1 MTPPEAAPTGFSRFI
16 VGQSKSILF
25 LTLCLCLAGVLSA
38 ITMPSSVFPQTDFP
52 RVVILIDNGVM
63 PGDQMMAT
71 ITRPVEEAMKD
82 IPGVVSVRSA
92 TGRGSAEVNVFF
104 NWSVDMQKS
113 ELYVNSRLAQIRA
126 TLPATATTNVQRLT
140 FSAFPVVGMSLTSTG
155 GRSQTQLWETARYDL
170 KPRLLRIPGVARVD
184 LVGGRAPE
192 HHVRVDPYKLESY
205 HLSLNQ
211 VSEALLKGNLIG
223 PAGLRD
229 EDHQLF
235 LTVVDARAR
244 TAPEIGELVIIQTES
259 GPVRIK
265 DVAEVVPGRE
275 PQFNIITADGKPA
288 VLLNIR
294 SQPEGSTV
302 AIADAVAREIDQLRG
317 ELPPDM
323 KLALYYDQSLLVK
336 ESVGSVWESILFGL
350 LLSVAIM
357 VGFLK
362 SGQRWGTT
370 FSTTAVAVVVIP
382 VAVLAALVAMKLLGM
397 SFNLMTLGG
406 IAAAIG
412 LVIDDAIVVVESIST
427 HIAAGLSPVA
437 AVGRSAREITG
448 PLIGSTL
455 TPVVVFVPL
464 AFIDGI
470 QGVFFRALAVT
481 MVVSLLTSLVL
492 ALSLTPALAVRLIRA
507 SNGGTGHDP
516 DHELGGPI
524 LRRLVR
530 VYEWAARRAIRWAWV
545 TSAVTV
551 LTLAGVGVV
560 YTQLKQDFLPDMDEG
575 AFVLDYHMPPGT
587 ALSETDRVLK
597 HVDQILLDTPEVE
610 SYSRRTGARMAL
622 AVAEPHRGDFLIK
635 LKPGRERSVEEV
647 KDELRE
653 RIHAAEPVLEVDMPG
668 ILGDLIG
675 DLTWSPKPIEIKVF
689 STDVPLLKK
698 KAGEI
703 AELIDSKDGKGV
715 PGVVDVN
722 SGLEYT
728 GSAIVYQPRPTELL
742 RYGIKG
748 DDVARTLNIALLGET
763 PSFLLEGD
771 RQVNVRLLV
780 NPKFV
785 RDTAAVD
792 ALLVRSELGGAGTRV
807 SAVTDRRVEA
817 GQLELRREDLRQNV
831 AVTARTSNRDL
842 GSAVRDIKAK
852 LDTEM
857 PDRAGYSLEFGG
869 LYKQQQESFQN
880 LVMVMGAAIL
890 LVFLV
895 LLIEFHSF
903 LAPLAI
909 VWGSLLSLSG
919 VGLALWATG
928 TSLNIVSFLGAIIGL
943 GIVAKNGI
951 LMLDRVEHL
960 RAEGLALDEAL
971 IQSGR
976 RRLRPVLMTSLAAA
990 LGMLPLAYGIGSGA
1004 DMLKPLAI
1012 AVMGAL
1018 AISVLLSLVATPAV
1032 YYVLMRTLGG
1042 VPRSISP
1049 ALQPVPAVASGL
1061 DGAVAI
1067 PLEPGEADDLPLVGA
1082 DEDAPGA
1089 PADGTPDPD
1098 AATGRDNPEGGEGA
1112 RTAPTPRVDNP

>member
-1 MTPPEAAPTGFSRFI
+1 MSDPTEPESGFSRFI
-16 VGQSKSILF
+16 VRQSKSILF
-25 LTLCLCLAGVLSA
+25 LTVSLCLAGVLSA

-140 FSAFPVVGMSLTSTG
+140 FSAFPVVGVSMTSTT
-155 GRSQTQLWETARYDL
+155 GRSQTQLWEMARYDL
-170 KPRLLRIPGVARVD
+170 KPRLLRVPGVARVD

-192 HHVRVDPYKLESY
+192 YHVRVDPYKLEGY
-205 HLSLNQ
+205 HLAMNQ
-211 VSEALLKGNLIG
+211 VSDTLLKGNLIG

-235 LTVVDARAR
+235 LTVVDARAK
-244 TAPEIGELVIIQTES
+244 TPADIGELVIIQTES

-275 PQFNIITADGKPA
+275 PQFNIVNADGKPA

-294 SQPEGSTV
+294 SQSDGSTV
-302 AIADAVAREIDQLRG
+302 GIADGVNRELEALRN
-317 ELPPDM
+317 ELPPDVR
-323 KLALYYDQSLLVK
+323 LSLFYDQSILVK

-350 LLSVAIM
+350 LLSVGIM
-357 VGFLK
+357 VAFLK
-362 SGQRWGTT
+362 SGQRWAATAGTA
-370 FSTTAVAVVVIP
+370 AVAVVVIP
-382 VAVLAALVAMKLLGM
+382 VTILAALVAMKLLGM

-406 IAAAIG
+406 IAAAVG
-412 LVIDDAIVVVESIST
+412 LVIDDAIVVVESIAT
-427 HIAAGLSPVA
+427 HVAAGLTPIQ
-437 AVGRSAREITG
+437 AVGRSAKEITG
-448 PLIGSTL
+448 PLVGSTL

-481 MVVSLLTSLVL
+481 MVVSLLTSLLL
-492 ALSLTPALAVRLIRA
+492 ALTLTPTLAVRLIRVPA
-507 SNGGTGHDP
+507 GPAGHNP
-516 DHELGGPI
+516 DHEIGGPI

-530 VYEWAARRAIRWAWV
+530 VYEWAARKAVRWAWV
-545 TSAVTV
+545 TTGITV
-551 LTLAGVGVV
+551 LVLAGVGVI
-560 YTQLKQDFLPDMDEG
+560 YTQLKEDFLPEMDEG

-597 HVDQILLDTPEVE
+597 HLDQILLETPEVE
-610 SYSRRTGARMAL
+610 SYSRRTGARLAL

-635 LKPGRERSVEEV
+635 LKPDRKRSVEEV

-653 RIHAAEPVLEVDMPG
+653 KIHAGEPVLEVDMPG

-703 AELIDSKDGKGV
+703 ADLIDSKDGKGV

-722 SGLEYT
+722 NGLEYT
-728 GSAIVYQPRPTELL
+728 GSAVVYRPRPTELL

-763 PSFLLEGD
+763 PSYVLEGD
-771 RQVNVRLLV
+771 RLVNVRLLV

-785 RDTAAVD
+785 RNTAAVD
-792 ALLVRSELGGAGTRV
+792 ALLVRSELGGSGTRL
-807 SAVTDRRVEA
+807 SAITDRRVEA

-842 GSAVRDIKAK
+842 GSAIRDIKAK
-852 LDTEM
+852 LDKEM
-857 PDRAGYSLEFGG
+857 PDRAGFTLEFGG
-869 LYKQQQESFQN
+869 LYQQQQESFRN
-880 LVMVMGAAIL
+880 LTLVLAAAVL

-895 LLIEFHSF
+895 LLIEFRSL

-919 VGLALWATG
+919 VGLALWVTD

-960 RAEGLALDEAL
+960 RAEGMPLDEAL
-971 IQSGR
+971 VQSGR

-1012 AVMGAL
+1012 GVMGAL

-1032 YYVLMRTLGG
+1032 YYALMRMLGG
-1042 VPRSISP
+1042 VPRPIP
-1049 ALQPVPAVASGL
+1049 QGALATPVAVTGL
-1061 DGAVAI
+1061 PV
-1067 PLEPGEADDLPLVGA
+1067 EPEP
-1082 DEDAPGA
+1082 P
-1089 PADGTPDPD
+1089 
-1098 AATGRDNPEGGEGA
+1098 
-1112 RTAPTPRVDNP
+1112 TAPTVITDPSANGTTPSAEPEQVEPES

>member
-1 MTPPEAAPTGFSRFI
+1 MNSPSEPTTGFSRFI
-16 VGQSKSILF
+16 VRQSKTILF
-25 LTLCLCLAGVLSA
+25 VTVCLCLAGVLSA
-38 ITMPSSVFPQTDFP
+38 IRTPSSVFPQTDFP

-63 PGDQMMAT
+63 PGDLMMAN

-113 ELYVNSRLAQIRA
+113 ELYVNSRLAQIRS

-140 FSAFPVVGMSLTSTG
+140 FSAFPVVGLSLTSTG
-155 GRSQTQLWETARYDL
+155 GRSQADLWQTARYEL
-170 KPRLLRIPGVARVD
+170 KPRLLRVPGVARVD

-192 HHVRVDPYKLESY
+192 YHVRVDPFKLEGY
-205 HLSLNQ
+205 HLALAQ
-211 VSEALLKGNLIG
+211 VSDALLKNNLIG
-223 PAGLRD
+223 QAGLRD
-229 EDHQLF
+229 EDRQLY
-235 LTVVDARAR
+235 LTVVDARTK
-244 TAPEIGELVIIQTES
+244 TAADIAEIVIAQTES
-259 GPVRIK
+259 GPVRIR
-265 DVAEVVPGRE
+265 DVAEVVPGQE
-275 PQFNIITADGKPA
+275 PQFNIVTADGKRA

-294 SQPEGSTV
+294 SQPDGSTV
-302 AIADAVAREIDQLRG
+302 GIADGVEEEVAKLRK

-323 KLALYYDQSLLVK
+323 RVAVFYDQSLLVR

-362 SGQRWGTT
+362 SGQRWLTT
-370 FSTTAVAVVVIP
+370 FSTAAIAVVVIP
-382 VAVLAALVAMKLLGM
+382 VTVLAVLVAMKLLGM

-412 LVIDDAIVVVESIST
+412 LVIDDAIVVVESIAA
-427 HIAAGLSPVA
+427 HVAAGLSPVE
-437 AVGRSAREITG
+437 AVGRSATEITG
-448 PLIGSTL
+448 PLVGSTL

-481 MVVSLLTSLVL
+481 MVVALLTSLAL
-492 ALSLTPALAVRLIRA
+492 AVTLTPALAVRLIRVPKA
-507 SNGGTGHDP
+507 SSHAA

-524 LRRLVR
+524 LRRLIR

-545 TSAVTV
+545 TTLVTV
-551 LTLAGVGVV
+551 AVLAGVVVV
-560 YTQLKQDFLPDMDEG
+560 YDQLKQDFLPEMDEG
-575 AFVLDYHMPPGT
+575 AFVLDYQMPPGT
-587 ALSETDRVLK
+587 ALGETDRVLNHIEK
-597 HVDQILLDTPEVE
+597 LLLETPEVE
-610 SYSRRTGARMAL
+610 SYSRRTGARLAL
-622 AVAEPHRGDFLIK
+622 AVAEPHKGDFLIK
-635 LKPGRERSVEEV
+635 LKPGRKRSVEEV
-647 KDELRE
+647 KDDLRD
-653 RIHAAEPVLEVDMPG
+653 RIHAAEPAIEVDMPG

-689 STDVPLLKK
+689 STDVAVLKQR
-698 KAGEI
+698 AREI
-703 AELIDSKDGKGV
+703 AESIDSKDGKGV

-722 SGLEYT
+722 NGLMYT
-728 GSAIVYQPRPTELL
+728 GSAQVYRPRSQDLL
-742 RYGIKG
+742 RYGIKS

-763 PSFLLEGD
+763 PSSVLEGD
-771 RQVNVRLLV
+771 RQVNIRLLV
-780 NPKFV
+780 DPRFV
-785 RDTAAVD
+785 RNSAAID
-792 ALLVRSELGGAGTRV
+792 ALLVRSELGGSGTQLN
-807 SAVTDRRVEA
+807 AVTDRRIES

-842 GSAVRDIKAK
+842 GSAIKEIKAK
-852 LDTEM
+852 LDKDM
-857 PDRAGYSLEFGG
+857 PDRTGYSLEFGG
-869 LYKQQQESFQN
+869 LYQQQQESFRN
-880 LVMVMGAAIL
+880 LMMVLGAALL

-895 LLIEFHSF
+895 LLVEFRSF
-903 LAPLAI
+903 VAPLAI
-909 VWGSLLSLSG
+909 VWGSLLSLAG
-919 VGLALWATG
+919 VALALWLTD
-928 TSLNIVSFLGAIIGL
+928 TSLNIVSFLGAIIGI

-960 RAEGLALDEAL
+960 RADGLALEEAL

-1032 YYVLMRTLGG
+1032 YYLLLRLFG
-1042 VPRSISP
+1042 R
-1049 ALQPVPAVASGL
+1049 VPATK
-1061 DGAVAI
+1061 
-1067 PLEPGEADDLPLVGA
+1067 PP
-1082 DEDAPGA
+1082 APIAAPSSSGA
-1089 PADGTPDPD
+1089 PA
-1098 AATGRDNPEGGEGA
+1098 AGEPQPIVLLPG
-1112 RTAPTPRVDNP
+1112 

>member
-1 MTPPEAAPTGFSRFI
+1 MRATPESDSGFSRFI
-16 VGQSKSILF
+16 VRQSKSILF
-25 LTLCLCLAGVLSA
+25 LTVCLCLAGVLSA

-126 TLPATATTNVQRLT
+126 HLPATATTNVQRLT
-140 FSAFPVVGMSLTSTG
+140 FAAFPVVGVSMTSTT
-155 GRSQTQLWETARYDL
+155 GRSQTQLWEMARYDL
-170 KPRLLRIPGVARVD
+170 KPRLLRVPGVARVD

-192 HHVRVDPYKLESY
+192 YHVRVDPYKLESY
-205 HLSLNQ
+205 HLAMNQ
-211 VSEALLKGNLIG
+211 VSDALLKGNLIG

-235 LTVVDARAR
+235 LTVMDARAK
-244 TAPEIGELVIIQTES
+244 TPADIGELVVIQTES

-265 DVAEVVPGRE
+265 DVAEVVPGKE
-275 PQFNIITADGKPA
+275 PQFNIVTADGQTA

-294 SQPEGSTV
+294 SQPDGSTV
-302 AIADAVAREIDQLRG
+302 AIADGVNAELEKLHR
-317 ELPPDM
+317 ELPVDVR
-323 KLALYYDQSLLVK
+323 LSLFYDQSLLVK

-350 LLSVAIM
+350 LLSVGIM

-362 SGQRWGTT
+362 SGQRWAATAGTA
-370 FSTTAVAVVVIP
+370 AVAVVVIP
-382 VAVLAALVAMKLLGM
+382 VTILAAMVAMKLLGM

-406 IAAAIG
+406 IAAAVG
-412 LVIDDAIVVVESIST
+412 LVIDDAIVVVESIAT
-427 HIAAGLSPVA
+427 HVAAGLTPVA
-437 AVGRSAREITG
+437 AVGRSAVEITG

-481 MVVSLLTSLVL
+481 MVVSLLTSLLL
-492 ALSLTPALAVRLIRA
+492 ALTLTPTLAVRLIRA
-507 SNGGTGHDP
+507 PASPAGHNP

-524 LRRLVR
+524 LRRMVR
-530 VYEWAARRAIRWAWV
+530 VYEWAARRAVRWSWV
-545 TSAVTV
+545 TTAVTV
-551 LTLAGVGVV
+551 LVLVGVGVV
-560 YTQLKQDFLPDMDEG
+560 YTQLKEDFLPEMDEG
-575 AFVLDYHMPPGT
+575 AFVLDYQMPPGT
-587 ALSETDRVLK
+587 ALSDTDRVLK
-597 HVDQILLDTPEVE
+597 HVEKILLETPEVE
-610 SYSRRTGARMAL
+610 SYSRRTGARLAL
-622 AVAEPHRGDFLIK
+622 AVAEPHMGDFLIK
-635 LKPGRERSVEEV
+635 LKADRKRSVEEV

-653 RIHAAEPVLEVDMPG
+653 KIHAAEPVLEVEMPG

-689 STDVPLLKK
+689 STDVPLMKR

-703 AELIDSKDGKGV
+703 AELIDSKDGQGV

-722 SGLEYT
+722 NGLMYT
-728 GSAIVYQPRPTELL
+728 GSAVVYRSRPTELL

-780 NPKFV
+780 DPKFV

-792 ALLVRSELGGAGTRV
+792 ALLVRSELGGSGTRL

-842 GSAVRDIKAK
+842 GSAIRDIKAK
-852 LDTEM
+852 LDEEM
-857 PDRAGYSLEFGG
+857 PDRTGFSLEFGG
-869 LYKQQQESFQN
+869 LYQQQQESFRN
-880 LVMVMGAAIL
+880 LTLVLAAAVL

-895 LLIEFHSF
+895 LLIEFRSL

-919 VGLALWATG
+919 VGLALWITG

-960 RAEGLALDEAL
+960 RSEGMPLDEAL
-971 IQSGR
+971 VQSGR

-1012 AVMGAL
+1012 GVMGAL

-1032 YYVLMRTLGG
+1032 YYALMRTLGG
-1042 VPRSISP
+1042 VARP
-1049 ALQPVPAVASGL
+1049 
-1061 DGAVAI
+1061 VAI
-1067 PLEPGEADDLPLVGA
+1067 PAAPPNGLPPAAAEPSLVLPASPEPLSNGTV
-1082 DEDAPGA
+1082 P
-1089 PADGTPDPD
+1089 PAESDRVEP
-1098 AATGRDNPEGGEGA
+1098 
-1112 RTAPTPRVDNP
+1112 RT

>member
-1 MTPPEAAPTGFSRFI
+1 MTARDTTSSGFSRFI
-16 VGQSKSILF
+16 VRQSKSILF
-25 LTLCLCLAGVLSA
+25 LTACLCLAGVLSA
-38 ITMPSSVFPQTDFP
+38 VTMPSSVFPQTDFP

-113 ELYVNSRLAQIRA
+113 ELYVNSRVAQIRA
-126 TLPATATTNVQRLT
+126 TLPATATTNIQRLT
-140 FSAFPVVGMSLTSTG
+140 FSAFPVVGVSMTSAG
-155 GRSQTQLWETARYDL
+155 GRSQTQLWEMARYDL
-170 KPRLLRIPGVARVD
+170 KPRLLRVRGVARVD

-192 HHVRVDPYKLESY
+192 HHVRVDPFKLESY
-205 HLSLNQ
+205 HLAMNQ
-211 VSEALLKGNLIG
+211 VSDALLKGNLIG

-235 LTVVDARAR
+235 LTEVDARAR
-244 TAPEIGELVIIQTES
+244 TPADIGELVIVQSES

-275 PQFNIITADGKPA
+275 PQFNIVKADGKPA

-294 SQPEGSTV
+294 SQPDGSTV
-302 AIADAVAREIDQLRG
+302 GIADGVNRELELLRK
-317 ELPPDM
+317 ELPPDVR
-323 KLALYYDQSLLVK
+323 LSLFYDQSLLVQ

-350 LLSVAIM
+350 VLSVAIM
-357 VGFLK
+357 IGFLK
-362 SGQRWGTT
+362 SGQGWLATTGTA
-370 FSTTAVAVVVIP
+370 AVAVVVIP
-382 VAVLAALVAMKLLGM
+382 VTILAALVAMKLLGM

-406 IAAAIG
+406 IAAAVG
-412 LVIDDAIVVVESIST
+412 LVIDDAIVVVESIAT
-427 HIAAGLSPVA
+427 HVASGLTPIQA
-437 AVGRSAREITG
+437 IGRSAAEITG
-448 PLIGSTL
+448 PLVGSTL

-470 QGVFFRALAVT
+470 QGVFFRALAIT
-481 MVVSLLTSLVL
+481 MVVSLLTSLLL
-492 ALSLTPALAVRLIRA
+492 ALTLTPTLAVRLIRVPA
-507 SNGGTGHDP
+507 SAAPHTLDHDI
-516 DHELGGPI
+516 GGPI

-530 VYEWAARRAIRWAWV
+530 VYEWSARRAVRWAWI
-545 TSAVTV
+545 TTGITILV
-551 LTLAGVGVV
+551 LMGVGVL
-560 YTQLKQDFLPDMDEG
+560 YSHLKEDFLPEMDEG
-575 AFVLDYHMPPGT
+575 AFVLDYQMPPGT

-597 HVDQILLDTPEVE
+597 HVDQILLETPEVE
-610 SYSRRTGARMAL
+610 SYSRRTGARLAL
-622 AVAEPHRGDFLIK
+622 AVAEPHTGDFLIK
-635 LKPGRERSVEEV
+635 LKADRHRSVEEV
-647 KDELRE
+647 KEELRE

-668 ILGDLIG
+668 ILSDLIG

-698 KAGEI
+698 RAAEI
-703 AELIDSKDGKGV
+703 AEMIDSKDGKGIA
-715 PGVVDVN
+715 GVVDVN
-722 SGLEYT
+722 NGLMFT
-728 GSAIVYQPRPTELL
+728 GSAMVYRPRPTELL

-763 PSFLLEGD
+763 PSFLLSGD
-771 RQVNVRLLV
+771 RQVHVRLLV
-780 NPKFV
+780 DPKFV
-785 RDTAAVD
+785 RNTSAVD
-792 ALLVRSELGGAGTRV
+792 ALLVRSELGGSGTRL

-831 AVTARTSNRDL
+831 AVTARTGPGRDL
-842 GSAVRDIKAK
+842 GSAIRDIKTK
-852 LDTEM
+852 LDKEM
-857 PDRAGYSLEFGG
+857 PDRAGFTVEFGG
-869 LYKQQQESFQN
+869 LYQQQQESFRN
-880 LVMVMGAAIL
+880 LALVLAAAVL

-919 VGLALWATG
+919 VGLALWITD

-960 RAEGLALDEAL
+960 RAEGMALDEAL

-1012 AVMGAL
+1012 GVMGAL

-1032 YYVLMRTLGG
+1032 YYALSRTLGG
-1042 VPRSISP
+1042 VHRSLP
-1049 ALQPVPAVASGL
+1049 AGPPAIILVTNEVAGPSEPP
-1061 DGAVAI
+1061 AAI
-1067 PLEPGEADDLPLVGA
+1067 QGP
-1082 DEDAPGA
+1082 
-1089 PADGTPDPD
+1089 
-1098 AATGRDNPEGGEGA
+1098 
-1112 RTAPTPRVDNP
+1112 

>member
-1 MTPPEAAPTGFSRFI
+1 MTPPEVAPTGFSRFI
-16 VGQSKSILF
+16 VRQSKSILF

-82 IPGVVSVRSA
+82 IPGVISVRSA

-113 ELYVNSRLAQIRA
+113 ELYVNSRLGQIRA
-126 TLPATATTNVQRLT
+126 TLPTTATTNIQRLT
-140 FSAFPVVGMSLTSTG
+140 FAAFPVVGVSLTSTG

-170 KPRLLRIPGVARVD
+170 KPRLLRIAGVARVD

-192 HHVRVDPYKLESY
+192 YHVRVDPFKLESY
-205 HLSLNQ
+205 HLAMNQ
-211 VSEALLKGNLIG
+211 VSDALLKGNLIG

-235 LTVVDARAR
+235 LTIVDARAKA
-244 TAPEIGELVIIQTES
+244 APEIGDLVIVQTES

-265 DVAEVVPGRE
+265 DVAEVLPGRE
-275 PQFNIITADGKPA
+275 PQFNIVKADGKPA

-294 SQPEGSTV
+294 SQADGSTV
-302 AIADAVAREIDQLRG
+302 GIADGVNRELESLRQ

-323 KLALYYDQSLLVK
+323 RLALFYDQSILVK

-350 LLSVAIM
+350 LLSVGIM

-362 SGQRWGTT
+362 SGQRWTTTIGTA
-370 FSTTAVAVVVIP
+370 AVAVVVIP
-382 VAVLAALVAMKLLGM
+382 VTILASLTAMKLLGM

-406 IAAAIG
+406 IAAAVG
-412 LVIDDAIVVVESIST
+412 LVIDDAIVVVESIAT
-427 HIAAGLSPVA
+427 HVASGLTPIA
-437 AVGRSAREITG
+437 AVGRSAAEITG
-448 PLIGSTL
+448 PLVGSTL
-455 TPVVVFVPL
+455 TPVVVFIPL

-470 QGVFFRALAVT
+470 QGVFFRALAIT
-481 MVVSLLTSLVL
+481 MVVSLLTSLIL
-492 ALSLTPALAVRLIRA
+492 ALTLTPTLAVRLIRVPA
-507 SNGGTGHDP
+507 SPGGHNP
-516 DHELGGPI
+516 DRELGGPI

-530 VYEWAARRAIRWAWV
+530 VYEWAARRAIRWAR
-545 TSAVTV
+545 
-551 LTLAGVGVV
+551 LTTAFTLVVMAGVGLI
-560 YTQLKQDFLPDMDEG
+560 YSQLKEDFLPEMDEG

-587 ALSETDRVLK
+587 ALSETDRVLE
-597 HVDQILLDTPEVE
+597 HVDRILLDTPEVE

-635 LKPGRERSVEEV
+635 LKADRKRSVEEV
-647 KDELRE
+647 KDDLRD
-653 RIHAAEPVLEVDMPG
+653 RIHAVEPVLEIDMPG

-698 KAGEI
+698 RASEI
-703 AELIDSKDGKGV
+703 ANLIESKDGKGIS
-715 PGVVDVN
+715 GVVDVN
-722 SGLEYT
+722 DGLEYT
-728 GSAIVYQPRPTELL
+728 GSAIVYRPRSTELL

-763 PSFLLEGD
+763 PSALLEGD

-780 NPKFV
+780 DPKFV
-785 RDTAAVD
+785 RTTAAVD
-792 ALLVRSELGGAGTRV
+792 ALLVRSELGGSGTRL
-807 SAVTDRRVEA
+807 SAITDRRIES

-842 GSAVRDIKAK
+842 GSAIRDIKAE
-852 LDTEM
+852 LDEKM
-857 PDRAGYSLEFGG
+857 PDRTGFTLEFGG
-869 LYKQQQESFQN
+869 LYQQQQESFRN
-880 LVMVMGAAIL
+880 LALVLAAAVL

-895 LLIEFHSF
+895 LLIEFRSF
-903 LAPLAI
+903 VAPLAI
-909 VWGSLLSLSG
+909 VWGSLLSLAG
-919 VGLALWATG
+919 VGLALWITG

-943 GIVAKNGI
+943 GVVAKNGI

-960 RAEGLALDEAL
+960 RAEGMPLDEAL
-971 IQSGR
+971 VQSGR

-1012 AVMGAL
+1012 GVMGAL

-1032 YYVLMRTLGG
+1032 YYTLMRMVGG
-1042 VPRSISP
+1042 
-1049 ALQPVPAVASGL
+1049 
-1061 DGAVAI
+1061 
-1067 PLEPGEADDLPLVGA
+1067 
-1082 DEDAPGA
+1082 
-1089 PADGTPDPD
+1089 
-1098 AATGRDNPEGGEGA
+1098 ATA
-1112 RTAPTPRVDNP
+1112 R